1 MRQEGNISK
10 DPESFFD
17 TSPEHQEHSQT
28 HLGDSQAETT
38 PLGKAKTPRNATD
51 NSEGSVYTPLS
62 NLVKLI
68 VSTMNDLKIAE
79 QPSMQSKRLSPGD

>member
-17 TSPEHQEHSQT
+17 TSPEHQEHSLT
-28 HLGDSQAETT
+28 PLGDPHADTT

-51 NSEGSVYTPLS
+51 DSEGSVYRPQS
-62 NLVKLI
+62 NLVKLV
-68 VSTMNDLKIAE
+68 VSMMNDLKIA
-79 QPSMQSKRLSPGD
+79 